1 MSAALPPKD
10 AAPVVVTLPTGTT
23 LWRIHADRWM
33 STRFNPTLRDGVA
46 TFDPLCDQGGRFDAT
61 KDDPYAYLYAAADTI
76 GAVAEAL
83 LRDRTP
89 PPPLILRRAKLDE
102 LVIAHIETCAP
113 IDLVLLHGPGLTAIG
128 QDAWLT
134 ASGPSEYGLTREW
147 ARALRA
153 WSPGAGGFAWRSR
166 LDNDRKVYVLFEDR
180 CPAASLRVVRRLE
193 ANEGTGLSLVRRALA
208 HHGVVLS

>member
-1 MSAALPPKD
+1 MTLGDLARVPARAPPRSLGRARAALPRAIFD
-10 AAPVVVTLPTGTT
+10 RAARR
-23 LWRIHADRWM
+23 WRK
-33 STRFNPTLRDGVA
+33 L
-46 TFDPLCDQGGRFDAT
+46 
-61 KDDPYAYLYAAADTI
+61 
-76 GAVAEAL
+76 
-83 LRDRTP
+83 
-89 PPPLILRRAKLDE
+89 LILRRAKLDE

-134 ASGPSEYGLTREW
+134 ASGPSEFGLTREW

-153 WSPGAGGFAWRSR
+153 WAPGAGGFAWRSR

-208 HHGVVLS
+208 HHGVALS